1 MANIVVVGAGVSGL
15 TTALL
20 LSKNPAYNVTI
31 VAKHMPG
38 DYDIEYTSPWAGANF
53 SPHTNDERGPWERNT
68 FPELYR
74 LANDVPESGIHLQDS
89 LVLNRTK
96 DLESGAAMSLSA
108 DLNPWYKDVVPD
120 YRVVPLSELPPGYDS
135 GLRHSSVCINTAI
148 YLPYL
153 VGQCLANGARI
164 SRAELSHIADA
175 ASLHHSGKPADLV
188 VNCTGLLASKLGG
201 VMDAKVVPVRGQ
213 TVVVRNEATPMIAT
227 SGTDDGPDELC
238 YIMQRAAGGGTV
250 LGGTYIVGSWEAA
263 PDMETAARIMKRA
276 VEVCPELAGGKG
288 VKGLSVVRHGVGL
301 RPVREGGVRVEKEK
315 VDAVWVVHNYGHGG
329 WGYQGSYGCSQRVVE
344 LVGEA
349 LAA

>member
-20 LSKNPAYNVTI
+20 LSKNPAYSVTI

-53 SPHTNDERGPWERNT
+53 SPHSNVEK
-68 FPELYR
+68 
-74 LANDVPESGIHLQDS
+74 DS
-89 LVLNRTK
+89 LVLNRSK
-96 DLESGAAMSLSA
+96 DAEAGAAMSMPS
-108 DLNPWYKDVVPD
+108 DPNPWYTDVVPD
-120 YRVVPLSELPPGYDS
+120 YRVVPTSELPPGYDF
-135 GLRHSSVCINTAI
+135 GLRHSSVCINTAL

-153 VGQCLANGARI
+153 ASQCLAHGARM
-164 SRAELSHIADA
+164 SRMELSHIADA
-175 ASLHHSGKPADLV
+175 ASLHHSGKLADVV

-201 VMDAKVVPVRGQ
+201 VMDAKVTPARGQ

-227 SGTDDGPDELC
+227 SGTDDGPNELC

-250 LGGTYIVGSWEAA
+250 LGGTYQEGSWEPA
-263 PDMETAARIMKRA
+263 PDMDIAARIMKRA

-288 VKGLSVVRHGVGL
+288 VEGLSVIRHGVGL
-301 RPVREGGVRVEKEK
+301 RPVREGGVRIEKEK
-315 VDAVWVVHNYGHGG
+315 VGAVWVVHNYGHGG
-329 WGYQGSYGCSQRVVE
+329 WGYQGSYGCAQGVVE

-349 LAA
+349 LAV

>member
-20 LSKNPAYNVTI
+20 LSRNPAYNVTI
-31 VAKHMPG
+31 VARHMPG

-96 DLESGAAMSLSA
+96 DLGSGAAMRLSA
-108 DLNPWYKDVVPD
+108 DPNPWYKDVVPD
-120 YRVVPLSELPPGYDS
+120 YRVVSSSELPAGYDS
-135 GLRHSSVCINTAI
+135 GIRHSSVCINTAI

-153 VGQCLANGARI
+153 VSQCLANGARI
-164 SRAELSHIADA
+164 SRAELSHISDA

-201 VMDAKVVPVRGQ
+201 VMDTKVVPVRGQ

-263 PDMETAARIMKRA
+263 PDMEIAARIMKRA

-288 VKGLSVVRHGVGL
+288 VEGLSVVRHGVGL
-301 RPVREGGVRVEKEK
+301 RPVREGGVRVEKER
-315 VDAVWVVHNYGHGG
+315 VGAVWVVHNYGHGG
-329 WGYQGSYGCSQRVVE
+329 WGYQGSYGCAQGAVE
-344 LVGEA
+344 LVREA

>member
-20 LSKNPAYNVTI
+20 LSKNPAYSVTI

-53 SPHTNDERGPWERNT
+53 SPHSNVEKGPWERNT

-74 LANDVPESGIHLQDS
+74 LAKEVPESGIHLQDS
-89 LVLNRTK
+89 LVLNRSK
-96 DLESGAAMSLSA
+96 DAEAGAAMSMPS
-108 DLNPWYKDVVPD
+108 DPNPWYTDVVPD
-120 YRVVPLSELPPGYDS
+120 YRVVPTSELPPGYDF
-135 GLRHSSVCINTAI
+135 GLRHSSVCINTAL

-153 VGQCLANGARI
+153 ASQCLAHGARI
-164 SRAELSHIADA
+164 SRTELSHIADA
-175 ASLHHSGKPADLV
+175 ASLHHSGKPADVV

-201 VMDAKVVPVRGQ
+201 VMDAKVTPARGQ

-227 SGTDDGPDELC
+227 SGTDDGPNELC

-250 LGGTYIVGSWEAA
+250 LGGTYQEGSWEAA
-263 PDMETAARIMKRA
+263 PDMDIAARIMKRA

-288 VKGLSVVRHGVGL
+288 VEGLSVIRHGVGL
-301 RPVREGGVRVEKEK
+301 RP
-315 VDAVWVVHNYGHGG
+315 
-329 WGYQGSYGCSQRVVE
+329 
-344 LVGEA
+344 
-349 LAA
+349 

>member
-53 SPHTNDERGPWERNT
+53 SPHSNVERGPWERNT
-68 FPELYR
+68 FPELYHS
-74 LANDVPESGIHLQDS
+74 V
-89 LVLNRTK
+89 VLNRSK
-96 DLESGAAMSLSA
+96 DLEAGSAMSLA
-108 DLNPWYKDVVPD
+108 AEENPWYKDVVPN
-120 YRVVPLSELPPGYDS
+120 YRVLPASELPPGYDS
-135 GLRHSSVCINTAI
+135 GSIHSSVCINVAI

-153 VGQCLANGARI
+153 ISQCIVNGARL
-164 SRAELSHIADA
+164 SRADLSHISDA
-175 ASLHHSGKPADLV
+175 ASLHHSGKPADIV

-201 VMDAKVVPVRGQ
+201 VMDTKVVPVRGQ
-213 TVVVRNEATPMIAT
+213 TVVVRNEATPMLAT

-250 LGGTYIVGSWEAA
+250 LGGTYQVGSWEAA
-263 PDMETAARIMKRA
+263 PDMDIAAMIMKRA
-276 VEVCPELAGGKG
+276 VEVCPELTGGKG
-288 VKGLSVVRHGVGL
+288 VEGLSVVRHGVGL
-301 RPVREGGVRVEKEK
+301 RPVREGGARVEKEK
-315 VDAVWVVHNYGHGG
+315 VGEVWVVHNYGHGG
-329 WGYQGSYGCSQRVVE
+329 WGYQGSYGCAQGVVE

-349 LAA
+349 LAV